1 MMNLALGVNLP
12 AVAYASVGL
21 TPPSLAPVLTAYVG
35 FGQTDIDL
43 DWTASNKTTSSGFS
57 YSLFRGFDGISFSPI
72 ATVYDLF
79 FTDTNLGDGTI
90 YYKVIPVNDAG
101 EGPSSN
107 IVSATVPGT

>member
-1 MMNLALGVNLP
+1 MMNLALGVSLP

-21 TPPSLAPVLTAYVG
+21 TPPSLAPVLTAYVAS
-35 FGQTDIDL
+35 GQNNIEL
-43 DWTASNKTTSSGFS
+43 DWTASNKTTSPGFS
-57 YSLFRGFDGISFSPI
+57 YLLLKGYDGMSFSPYT
-72 ATVYDLF
+72 TVYDLF
-79 FTDTNLGDGTI
+79 FTDINIADGTI